1 MIELFKPTIQDADE
15 IKILLTDI
23 WYDTYREL
31 LKQEEIRKATDI
43 WFERDLL
50 QKQLA
55 DPQILFIA
63 AKDEQGRIV
72 GISTTKLYNEE
83 TFNLSRLYV
92 HPACQ
97 GQGIGLR
104 LWNAAI
110 AQYPHCKTCRLG
122 VIVGNQKAISFYLK
136 SGFVEVE
143 RIKENAGD
151 LAIDVIVMEKKLR

>member
-1 MIELFKPTIQDADE
+1 MIEFFKPTVQDADE

-31 LKQEEIRKATDI
+31 LTPEQIRKATDV
-43 WFERDLL
+43 WFDSEMLR
-50 QKQLA
+50 KQLA
-55 DPQILFIA
+55 DPQIQFIA

-72 GISTTKLYNEE
+72 GLTTTKLFNHE

-104 LWNAAI
+104 LWKSAI
-110 AQYPHCKTCRLG
+110 DQYPDCNTCRLG

-136 SGFVEVE
+136 AGFVEVE
-143 RIKENAGD
+143 RIKETAGD
-151 LAIDVIVMEKKLR
+151 LAIDVMVMEKKLR

>member
-1 MIELFKPTIQDADE
+1 MYYLFKPTVQDANE
-15 IKILLTDI
+15 IKELLTEI

-31 LKQEEIRKATDI
+31 LKPEEIRVATDV
-43 WFERDLL
+43 WFNLELL

-55 DPQILFIA
+55 DPQILFIT
-63 AKDEQGRIV
+63 AKDEQGEIV
-72 GISTTKLYNEE
+72 GITTTKLFDEE

-97 GQGIGLR
+97 GQGLGLR
-104 LWNAAI
+104 LWEAVLT
-110 AQYPHCKTCRLG
+110 QYPDCNICRLG

-143 RIKENAGD
+143 RIKETAGE
-151 LAIDVIVMEKKLR
+151 LAIDVMVMEKKLR